1 MYSDLKTKCEEFK
14 AEITAVLP
22 ELTENGCIKDVKA
35 GSLLQAIHRAANGV
49 NSIINTI
56 DAYYSED

>member
-1 MYSDLKTKCEEFK
+1 MYDELKTKCEAFK
-14 AEITAVLP
+14 DEISAVLP

-35 GSLLQAIHRAANGV
+35 GALIQAINRAANGV
-49 NSIINTI
+49 NSIISTI

>member
-1 MYSDLKTKCEEFK
+1 MYNELKTKCEEFK
-14 AEITAVLP
+14 ADILAVLP
-22 ELTENGCIKDVKA
+22 ELVEHGCIKDHKA
-35 GSLLQAIHRAANGV
+35 GSLHQAINRAANGV